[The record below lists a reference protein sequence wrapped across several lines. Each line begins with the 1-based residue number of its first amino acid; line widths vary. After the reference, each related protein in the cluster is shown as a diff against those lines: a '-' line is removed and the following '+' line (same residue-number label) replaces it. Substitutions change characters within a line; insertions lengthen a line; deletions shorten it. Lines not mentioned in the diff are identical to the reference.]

1 MQTKGKIAVGTILIL
16 ATIFIAWSVV
26 GVFWG
31 QEILEE
37 EDDDKHDVYVSGS
50 TTCFPIIV
58 KCGEEF
64 EEDDDD
70 YDIHVTGGGSSK
82 GVADVING
90 LVDLGMASRPLKSS
104 EQISGMH
111 QLAFANDGIALIMAA
126 GNSHFSGGLV
136 PQWTMEDVVKIWNG
150 TYGSWNDVPGCT
162 GSEDIILIGRDSNSG
177 TRASFEELTG
187 LEDDPAYQAIPKQE
201 LNSNGAVRSSVAGDD
216 DAIGYVGLGYID
228 DTVEGID
235 LWNDDAPDG
244 ANFYEPTKEN
254 VKKGNYPI
262 SRKLYLIYRYTP
274 DKYTQEFIEFIF
286 SSKGQ
291 TIVENEGFVAL

>member
-1 MQTKGKIAVGTILIL
+1 M
-16 ATIFIAWSVV
+16 
-26 GVFWG
+26 G
-31 QEILEE
+31 QEISEE
-37 EDDDKHDVYVSGS
+37 NEEGIKDVYISGS
-50 TTCFPIIV
+50 STCFPVIV
-58 KCGEEF
+58 KCAEKF
-64 EEDDDD
+64 EKDNDD

-82 GVADVING
+82 GVVDVING

-104 EQISGMH
+104 EQGSDMH

-126 GNSHFSGGLV
+126 GNSHFSGSLV

-177 TRASFEELTG
+177 TRASFEEITG

-228 DTVEGID
+228 DSVEGID
-235 LWNDDAPDG
+235 LWKDDAPDG
-244 ANFYEPTKEN
+244 PNYYEPTKEN
-254 VKKGNYPI
+254 VKRGNYPI
-262 SRKLYLIYRYTP
+262 SRKLYLIYCHNP
-274 DKYTQEFIEFIF
+274 EDDTQEFIDFIL
-286 SSKGQ
+286 SSDGQ
-291 TIVENEGFVAL
+291 EIVVDEGFIPL